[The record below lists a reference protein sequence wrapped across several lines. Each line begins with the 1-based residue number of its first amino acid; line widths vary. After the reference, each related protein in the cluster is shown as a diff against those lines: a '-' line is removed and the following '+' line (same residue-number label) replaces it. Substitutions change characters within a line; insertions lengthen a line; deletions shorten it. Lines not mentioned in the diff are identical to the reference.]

1 MTTLAMFPLEHVL
14 LPGEPLQLNVFEPR
28 YRALVADI
36 LASERRFGVV
46 LITRGSEV
54 GGGDERSDVGTVAQV
69 LAHRELPDGRFQLAC
84 NGTDRFR
91 VIGWLPDD
99 PYPRADVELWPD
111 GPSGTP
117 EQWDR
122 ARVRFAERFE
132 PVEDWF
138 AEAARRDGRRHS
150 GIIGPPADAEPGEYT
165 FGKSAALP
173 LPELD
178 RYRILAAPDPIARID
193 VMLRA
198 LDDVEPLLR
207 DVLRPDD

>member
-1 MTTLAMFPLEHVL
+1 MTTLPMFPLEHVL
-14 LPGEPLQLNVFEPR
+14 LPGEPLQLNIFEPR

-36 LASERRFGVV
+36 LDDGRRFGVV

-54 GGGDERSDVGTVAQV
+54 GGDDERSDVGTVAQV

-84 NGTDRFR
+84 TGADRFR
-91 VIGWLPDD
+91 VTRWLPDD
-99 PYPRADVELWPD
+99 PYPLAEVELWPD
-111 GPSGTP
+111 GPAGTA

-122 ARVRFAERFE
+122 ALVRFAERFE
-132 PVEDWF
+132 PVEEWF
-138 AEAARRDGRRHS
+138 AEAARRDGRPHS

-165 FGKSAALP
+165 FGKTTALP

-178 RYRILAAPDPIARID
+178 RYRILSAPDPITRID
-193 VMLRA
+193 VMLAA